1 MQPCKW
7 EYCELRL
14 DISSGVMHKQ
24 YISFYKV
31 DKDPEHMPVSTREH
45 AIAQLGEEGWEMVG
59 TAGSLMGDGG
69 GLLFFFKRPV
79 YNEEKCS
86 T

>member
-1 MQPCKW
+1 MECKW

-14 DISSGVMHKQ
+14 DITQGVMHKQ

-31 DKDPEHMPVSTREH
+31 NGDPETVSITTREH
-45 AIAQLGEEGWEMVG
+45 AIAQLGMEGWEMVG

-69 GLLFFFKRPV
+69 GLMFFFKRPV
-79 YNEEKCS
+79 FDKHDEADS
-86 T
+86 